1 MDVVYITNKGIHMN
15 TMDKLYV
22 YKETKLDQQVN
33 GKNTVMQNM
42 LFDVILQND
51 HKLGGLQRSQ

>member
-22 YKETKLDQQVN
+22 YKETKLDQQIN